1 MNTKNIW
8 FLFTLFAILL
18 SVSSVFASSVDT
30 AKLTANLLNQNPDPA
45 VPGKYV
51 ELRFNVFKTGN
62 FNAENIQFQLNV
74 DHPFYFDS
82 ADTPIRNLK
91 LLKGQ
96 SGDDWYYTLF
106 YKVLVSDDALK
117 GDYEIELKYTYNDLN
132 IWNVQKFTI
141 RVDEKKEPNF
151 VFGNLITTPK
161 KLLSGTDEAKIDI
174 ELQNIG
180 KGDSE
185 NVVLDVELPEG
196 FKSTYAY
203 SNRVNLGTINA
214 SQSKT
219 ATIYL
224 DINKDVVAKEH
235 IAKVTINYIDSED
248 KDNSDY
254 KTKVLYLNI
263 PIKEKPYLK
272 IVSQE
277 VLNEDNT
284 IYAGDSVQIKMIIE
298 NIGAKEAKSVSL
310 RVLKDSSHPFDLVE
324 KSDFIGNIEVNESG
338 EAVVSLD
345 VNPDAVSKKYKL
357 NVEIRSVSDDTVFI
371 DDDSIIIDVINKPET
386 KNSLFIYILL
396 IVLLVAILFVVSK
409 VRKRVSIKNS
419 NVKNKKK

>member
-1 MNTKNIW
+1 MNTKIW

-18 SVSSVFASSVDT
+18 SVTSVLASNVDSV
-30 AKLTANLLNQNPDPA
+30 KLTANLLNQNPDSA
-45 VPGKYV
+45 VPGDYL

-62 FNAENIQFQLNV
+62 LNAENIQFKLNV

-82 ADTPIRNLK
+82 SDTPIRNLA

-96 SGDDWYYTLF
+96 SGDDWYYTLY
-106 YKVLVSDDALK
+106 YKILVSDDAIK
-117 GDYEIELKYTYNDLN
+117 GDYEIELKYNYNDLN

-151 VFGNLITTPK
+151 VFGNLITIPR
-161 KLLSGTDEAKIDI
+161 KLLSGTDESKIDI

-185 NVVLDVELPEG
+185 NVILDVELPDG
-196 FKSTYAY
+196 FNSTYAY
-203 SNRVNLGTINA
+203 SNRVNLGTINTA
-214 SQSKT
+214 QSKI

-224 DINKDVVAKEH
+224 DIDKKVIAKEYL
-235 IAKVTINYIDSED
+235 AKVTVSYKDTEA
-248 KDNSDY
+248 DNSDY
-254 KTKVLYLNI
+254 KTKILYLTI

-272 IVSQE
+272 IIGQE
-277 VLNEDNT
+277 VLNEENV
-284 IYAGDSVQIKMIIE
+284 IYAGSNVKIKMLIE

-324 KSDFIGNIEVNESG
+324 KSDFIGNIEVNEKG
-338 EAVVSLD
+338 EAVISFD
-345 VNPDAVSKKYKL
+345 VNPAAVSKKYKL

-371 DDDSIIIDVINKPET
+371 DDDSIIIDVVNMPKS

-396 IVLLVAILFVVSK
+396 IVLLGVIVFFAYK
-409 VRKRVSIKNS
+409 VRKKNVKS
-419 NVKNKKK
+419 KVKNKKK